1 MGVSIFNI
9 WSDIMCDPQRL
20 WKNTWWHVHGTPQVK
35 ALNLWIKKCPIR
47 GMPHL
52 SSLLHVGYCDI
63 VKLWWMKRM
72 NRYQRLSYTCHMF
85 GIVMY
90 ILWHKAQDHCLLL
103 LNATFKIKTR
113 KKVDIEK
120 CLLLTYFPTVWSCH
134 WHPTTYEAW
143 GHSVLMKCCININD
157 KCIRGRGWREKCST
171 YCFQIFS
178 DIFYSN

>member
-9 WSDIMCDPQRL
+9 WSDIMCDPQKL
-20 WKNTWWHVHGTPQVK
+20 WKNIWWHVHRTPQVK
-35 ALNLWIKKCPIR
+35 ALNLWIKNCPIL
-47 GMPHL
+47 GMPHV

-72 NRYQRLSYTCHMF
+72 NRYQRLSYTRHMF

-90 ILWHKAQDHCLLL
+90 TLWHKARDHCLLL

-113 KKVDIEK
+113 KKVDVEK
-120 CLLLTYFPTVWSCH
+120 CLLLTYLPSVWSCH

-143 GHSVLMKCCININD
+143 GHNVFMKCCLKYQRQVYQGKRVTGEMFNILFSD
-157 KCIRGRGWREKCST
+157 
-171 YCFQIFS
+171 FS
-178 DIFYSN
+178 DIFYSK